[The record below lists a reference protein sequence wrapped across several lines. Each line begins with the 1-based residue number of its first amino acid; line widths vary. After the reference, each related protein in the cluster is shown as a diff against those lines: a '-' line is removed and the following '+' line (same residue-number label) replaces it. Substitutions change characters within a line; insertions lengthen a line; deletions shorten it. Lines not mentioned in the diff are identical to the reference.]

1 MSLFF
6 SPFPLSSLVCTAHPI
21 LCVYSLLFGCP
32 SSQLLSSSYCLC
44 ASVGVGVFLP
54 LFLSSLDV
62 TPSRWCVELCGAQIT
77 LCVCVRA
84 LMRFFFFCLLF
95 LFAFLYCSPF
105 QSLLCLFPLISLSPR
120 CAKPLTLSVCS
131 FGCCCFPPSNLASP
145 AVLYGCP
152 FLFCVASVAFFLSRF
167 VSVLRCRLMRYTTLT
182 WTRVPRTRTC

>member
-84 LMRFFFFCLLF
+84 LMRFFFSAFSFYSLF
-95 LFAFLYCSPF
+95 SIVHHFSRCSAF
-105 QSLLCLFPLISLSPR
+105 SLSLVCRRAVLSLSP
-120 CAKPLTLSVCS
+120 CPC
-131 FGCCCFPPSNLASP
+131 
-145 AVLYGCP
+145 VLLVVVV
-152 FLFCVASVAFFLSRF
+152 FLLP
-167 VSVLRCRLMRYTTLT
+167 T
-182 WTRVPRTRTC
+182 